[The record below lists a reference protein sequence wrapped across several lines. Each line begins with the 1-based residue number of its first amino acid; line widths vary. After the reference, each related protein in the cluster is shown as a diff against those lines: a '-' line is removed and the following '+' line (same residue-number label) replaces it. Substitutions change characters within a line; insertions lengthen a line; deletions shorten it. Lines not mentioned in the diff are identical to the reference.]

1 MKHIGWC
8 LEKIQI
14 AFGNMPKELTSED
27 SKKQAKNVID
37 DVQKYADTLINL
49 VHHPEFIKIIHQLEK
64 VPIDGI
70 KMHANHIE
78 ELAKDLEHALY
89 VIDLTLEEL
98 KELVNLKSMDKNDV
112 IRWKMS
118 YDKLVLMIDQKFGG
132 DLGELRKE
140 FQVTLHTKEQLQE
153 IVKSEEHL
161 AEFLK

>member
-27 SKKQAKNVID
+27 SKKQAKKVID
-37 DVQKYADTLINL
+37 DVQKYADTLVGL
-49 VHHPEFIKIIHQLEK
+49 VHHHKFRQIIHQLEK

-70 KMHANHIE
+70 KMHANHIK

-89 VIDLTLEEL
+89 VIDLTL
-98 KELVNLKSMDKNDV
+98 KELRELSNLKSMNENDV
-112 IRWKMS
+112 RRWKRS

-132 DLGELRKE
+132 DWGELRKE
-140 FQVTLHTKEQLQE
+140 FQIALHTKEQLQE
-153 IVKSEEHL
+153 IVKYEEHL